1 MSAPSLSSTLVL
13 RRTLLWS
20 AAATGALV
28 VVGALVGL
36 LVAGVPG
43 LWSAL
48 VAVLTAAVFLAM
60 TAGSILLANRW
71 YGDAL
76 FVPIFFGSVMG
87 AWILK
92 FVLFLVVLFVVRDQ
106 PWLVPLVFLISL
118 VVSILAS
125 LAIDVVVMLKM
136 RIPHASDVSLP
147 TAAEID
153 AEEGPAGD
161 SRPPR
166 D

>member
-28 VVGALVGL
+28 VVGAVVGL
-36 LVAGVPG
+36 LIAGVPG

-106 PWLVPLVFLISL
+106 PWLVPLIFLVAL

-136 RIPHASDVSLP
+136 RIPHASDVTLP
-147 TAAEID
+147 TAADID
-153 AEEGPAGD
+153 PEEAPKGD
-161 SRPPR
+161 SPQPR